1 MIVGQLKEKEEEP
14 EGEVLGDSNTGSS
27 KKIFFFFFFHFSIFF
42 IFFDPIF
49 IGIVCLGLL
58 ITLLPPALF
67 LDESE
72 QEGEKER
79 PLTREEEDLDII
91 RSWVEVGGHP
101 ARQEGE
107 AKELLAEVNIFPCL
121 SLSSYLICYQ
131 FPLTT
136 FCIFDGYMLF
146 PPSLQGLRLLQGAS
160 EKREEARR
168 LEVEAEKM
176 EAEGWEKLREAITGS
191 EAGGFV
197 WTPEGS
203 HFVLLPH
210 SVQTSSL
217 PILPQSWSICFP
229 SAPSGVH
236 RTHNFGSCRPC
247 HCACPSRCNSSYW
260 GRHTGGYATPSYSVG
275 GH

>member
-14 EGEVLGDSNTGSS
+14 EGEVLGDSDTGSS
-27 KKIFFFFFFHFSIFF
+27 KKYIFFFFFFSLLHFFFFF

-72 QEGEKER
+72 QEGEKGQ

-107 AKELLAEVNIFPCL
+107 AKELLAEVIIFPCL

-136 FCIFDGYMLF
+136 FCIFDGHMLF
-146 PPSLQGLRLLQGAS
+146 PPSLQGLRLLQGTS
-160 EKREEARR
+160 KKREEARR

-176 EAEGWEKLREAITGS
+176 EAEGWGKLREAVTGS
-191 EAGGFV
+191 EV
-197 WTPEGS
+197 EGLYG
-203 HFVLLPH
+203 LLRG
-210 SVQTSSL
+210 VTSSSHH
-217 PILPQSWSICFP
+217 ILSKPP
-229 SAPSGVH
+229 
-236 RTHNFGSCRPC
+236 PC
-247 HCACPSRCNSSYW
+247 
-260 GRHTGGYATPSYSVG
+260 
-275 GH
+275 

>member
-27 KKIFFFFFFHFSIFF
+27 KKYIFFFFTSPFFF

-67 LDESE
+67 LDGSE

-91 RSWVEVGGHP
+91 RGWVEVGGHP

-176 EAEGWEKLREAITGS
+176 EAEGWEKLREAIMGS
-191 EAGGFV
+191 KA
-197 WTPEGS
+197 EGLYG
-203 HFVLLPH
+203 LLRG
-210 SVQTSSL
+210 VTSSSHH
-217 PILPQSWSICFP
+217 ILSKPPPCQSHLSPGP
-229 SAPSGVH
+229 SASPQPPQEVH

-260 GRHTGGYATPSYSVG
+260 GWHTSGYATPLYSVG